1 MFERSFSVRIFIVCP
16 VRKVDER
23 TNDSIHQHVLELEGK
38 GHHVH
43 WPFRDTDQSDTH
55 GIAICTAN
63 REAIFA
69 ADEVHIWFDSTSQGS
84 LFDIGMAFAF
94 LRVIEKKVVLI
105 NKDSIKPTDH
115 KSFNNVLLK
124 LSE

>member
-1 MFERSFSVRIFIVCP
+1 MRVFIVCP

-23 TNDSIHQHVLELEGK
+23 TNDSIHQYVLELEEK
-38 GHHVH
+38 GHQVY

-55 GIAICTAN
+55 GILICTAN
-63 REAIFA
+63 REAIYS

-94 LRVIEKKVVLI
+94 LRVAKKKVVLI
-105 NKDSIKPTDH
+105 NKDCIKPTDH
-115 KSFNNVLLK
+115 KSFSNVILK